1 MYTPPDCTMP
11 KQQSRKSKKSSNG
24 RRPVSLTTVP
34 RPMIAPVTYM
44 QLGYF
49 SAVRITESASG
60 VGNFNS
66 FRLNDLYDPDFTGTG
81 SQPVGFDQ
89 VSALYTRF
97 RVLKVAVSID
107 WVKRGTTSSA
117 YAVAYPSAQSTLPAG
132 CQAWPLQ
139 PYAKSGAICLG
150 GPSMFHTSMVCDL
163 PKILGLTRA
172 QYMDEIDFTCTNSS
186 SPTRSPYLHV
196 GVFSR
201 FGTLVDCEVYVRFV
215 YSVECS
221 QPVNNDLS

>member
-1 MYTPPDCTMP
+1 MP
-11 KQQSRKSKKSSNG
+11 KPRKSSQKKGPNG
-24 RRPVSLTTVP
+24 RRAPPLGAVP
-34 RPMIAPVTYM
+34 RPLIAPVTYV

-66 FRLNDLYDPDFTGTG
+66 YRLNDLYDPDFSGTG
-81 SQPVGFDQ
+81 AQPAGFDQ

-97 RVLKVAVSID
+97 RVMKVALSID
-107 WVKRGTTSSA
+107 WVKRGATSSA

-139 PYAKSGAICLG
+139 PYAKSGAIPLG
-150 GPSMFHTSMVCDL
+150 GPSHFHTSMVCDL
-163 PKILGLTRA
+163 PKILGLTRS

-215 YSVECS
+215 FSVECS